1 MESTTYGSY
10 LAIVRKR
17 LWVILLV
24 FAATMA
30 IILIRAWRT
39 PPAYRSTVSVAVIPS
54 DPAEVTLFS
63 RTQNFTPSTDYDLA
77 QVLFTSL
84 MQSQAIALQTIAAVG
99 VQMTPAELVS
109 SISVSRDPTGDR
121 VNVSLTTTRPDEA
134 EKLLSKQV
142 ELAVEEFR
150 KTRTRQP
157 AAMQKFLETKLDAAE
172 RDLDAAQA
180 ELQRFKLDNGVES
193 LERELAAEQ
202 DAVRGLRIQQE
213 EAEVEVQRL
222 EAVADALER
231 QGKEALAKATT
242 FDAKSADAVYWSDL
256 ARDLSTA
263 AINRRV
269 EADGQR
275 ARKTGAATRLAQHE
289 TELKS
294 LITLAEQHQALQ
306 DTLKQRQ
313 DDRDFISGKIRE
325 VSLRQDQAD
334 AVGYL
339 QVLGVPT
346 TPKTQLPTRTL
357 QIALLGGVA
366 SIVAGFVLV
375 FFLEFLEQS
384 LKRKPSDKAASA

>member
-1 MESTTYGSY
+1 M
-10 LAIVRKR
+10 
-17 LWVILLV
+17 
-24 FAATMA
+24 
-30 IILIRAWRT
+30 
-39 PPAYRSTVSVAVIPS
+39 AVIPS

-99 VQMTPAELVS
+99 VQMTPEELVS

-121 VNVSLTTTRPDEA
+121 VNTSLTTTRPDEA

-172 RDLDAAQA
+172 RDVEAAQA

-202 DAVRGLRIQQE
+202 DAVRGLRVQQE
-213 EAEVEVQRL
+213 EAEVETQRL

-242 FDAKSADAVYWSDL
+242 FDAKSADAIYWSGL

-313 DDRDFISGKIRE
+313 DDRDFISGKVRE

-375 FFLEFLEQS
+375 FFLEFLEQG

>member
-1 MESTTYGSY
+1 MESSTYGDY

-17 LWVILLV
+17 LWIILLV

-30 IILIRAWRT
+30 IILIRAWRM

-63 RTQNFTPSTDYDLA
+63 RTQNFTPSTDYDQA
-77 QVLFTSL
+77 QVLLSSL
-84 MQSQAIALQTIAAVG
+84 LQNQTIALQTIAEAG
-99 VQMTPAELVS
+99 VQMTPEELVS
-109 SISVSRDPTGDR
+109 SITVSRDPIGDR
-121 VNVSLTTTRPDEA
+121 VNASLTTTQPDLA

-150 KTRTRQP
+150 KNRTRQP
-157 AAMQKFLETKLDAAE
+157 VAMQKFLETKLVAAE

-180 ELQRFKLDNGVES
+180 ELQRFKLDNGIES

-202 DAVRGLRIQQE
+202 DAVRGLRVQQE
-213 EAEVEVQRL
+213 EAEVEVLRL
-222 EAVADALER
+222 EALADSLAQ
-231 QGKEALAKATT
+231 QGKEAMANAAPL
-242 FDAKSADAVYWSDL
+242 DAKSADAIYWNGL

-263 AINRRV
+263 AVNRRV

-294 LITLAEQHQALQ
+294 LITLAEKHQALQ

-313 DDRDFISGKIRE
+313 DDRDFISDKIRE

-339 QVLGVPT
+339 QILGAPT
-346 TPKTQLPTRTL
+346 TPKTQLPARTL
-357 QIALLGGVA
+357 QIALLGGAA

-375 FFLEFLEQS
+375 FLLEFLEQS
-384 LKRKPSDKAASA
+384 LKRKPRDKAANA